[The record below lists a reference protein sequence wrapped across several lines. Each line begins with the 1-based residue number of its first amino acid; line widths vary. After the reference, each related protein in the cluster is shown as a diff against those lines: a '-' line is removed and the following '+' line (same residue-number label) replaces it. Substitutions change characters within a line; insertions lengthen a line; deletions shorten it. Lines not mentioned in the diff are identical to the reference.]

1 MSDNKTA
8 AVVTGIG
15 LATALGLG
23 REKTWHNLLAG
34 QTGIAPDAQ
43 FPGILTARVRDMN
56 VPPEARL
63 LSLGFLA
70 AAEAIDDSGGMYGDI
85 DPLRFGCTVSVSK
98 PDLNSSRSTI
108 AFSDAYYPSTV
119 GSQLARVFRLGGP
132 VQNIAAACATGADSV
147 IMAAQWVRE
156 GWCDAVLAGAVE
168 SSLHPLYV
176 AGFSRM
182 GVLASQAVCP
192 FDRRRDG
199 FAMGEGAGI
208 LLIERKD
215 RALLRGAKIYAE
227 IAGHAMGCDAG
238 GTVAFDPKA
247 VAITQALEKAVA
259 SAGNDSVGYINAHG
273 TATALNDAIETRAIK
288 KVFGSRACHIPV
300 SSTKAAT
307 GHLLGASGAVE
318 LAFTCLALRDNVV
331 PPTLNYAEPD
341 KKCDLDYVPRFSRA
355 VRMDCAVSLSFG
367 FGGQIGIVALRR

>member
-1 MSDNKTA
+1 MNDTRTA

-23 REKTWHNLLAG
+23 REKTWHNLLSG
-34 QTGIAPDAQ
+34 RTGIAPDAR
-43 FPGILTARVRDMN
+43 FPGVLTARVNDLC

-63 LSLGFLA
+63 LSMGFLA
-70 AAEAIDDSGGMYGDI
+70 AAEAIDDSGGMFADI

-108 AFSDAYYPSTV
+108 SFSDAYYPSTA
-119 GSQLARVFRLGGP
+119 GSQLARIFRLGGP
-132 VQNIAAACATGADSV
+132 VQNIAAACATGADAV
-147 IMAAQWVRE
+147 ILAAQWIRE
-156 GWCDAVLAGAVE
+156 GRCDAVLAGAVE

-182 GVLASQAVCP
+182 GVLASKAVCP

-227 IAGHAMGCDAG
+227 IAGYAMGCDTG
-238 GTVAFDPKA
+238 GAVAFDPNA
-247 VAITQALEKAVA
+247 AAITQALERAA
-259 SAGNDSVGYINAHG
+259 AAAGKDAIGYINAHG

-288 KVFGSRACHIPV
+288 NVFGARARHIPV

-307 GHLLGASGAVE
+307 GHLLGASGSVE
-318 LAFTCLALRDNVV
+318 LALACLALRDNVA
-331 PPTLNYAEPD
+331 PPTLNYAEAD
-341 KKCDLDYVPRFSRA
+341 EACDLDYVPRHSRA
-355 VRMDCAVSLSFG
+355 VRMDCALSLSFG